1 MDTSA
6 TPAVKEEEDENT
18 IVPSSPAPPSIVEE
32 NASGSPD
39 KEKAPAEDG
48 EQDKKKRKTAT
59 KASRKPSEEV
69 LQRRREGRIKAA
81 ATIAQNLKKTGIG
94 RFEEHNGFKLTAVKT
109 VPLINQK
116 NYYADY
122 LKKDEQA
129 TLIRNWRNEK
139 VSGVSSVKGPKS
151 AGSDKKTEE
160 DDEDD
165 EDDDNDDNDNDDNDD
180 EDNENATGDQ
190 PRVKVKMGHDTI
202 VIQPGSS
209 FIRLGRAT
217 DSTPVAVP
225 AVVAY
230 KRKDG
235 VVDKHEKTPLRTET
249 EDGEYDFGTHF
260 DEMKA
265 VVTKDFKARM
275 RYYKRRVQP
284 NSRESAA
291 DFNRKQT
298 GEPISEHNEPST
310 RNWLSRDD
318 ELLEKHEFI
327 AGSKALD
334 IPISDSFS
342 QWHHRFPIVNGTFN
356 QSTKDYSSPQELF
369 GDIIR
374 LTQAALEQINVGK
387 SPQELANLKC
397 LLVIPDLYDKA
408 YVETWCD
415 LLLHSVCFGKVG
427 IIQEAVAA
435 TFGAGASSAC
445 VVDVGSEITTISCV
459 DEGMIINDSRI
470 RLDYGGKQVTEAL
483 TKLLLQQ
490 QFPYRDIDLSSFNDD
505 WQLAE
510 TIKHNYAT
518 FNDADIAVQLYDF
531 YKRKPGKETEKF
543 LFKVFDEVMLAPLGL
558 FYPDLFEIAKE
569 HRERPLLPESF
580 DQYTGE
586 PNNPY
591 SKAHENLQFGSAYSD
606 MTDEAL
612 LVKLAE
618 EKANSKQA
626 SAPKALNTQGQ
637 IDTSSPVTAPLDK
650 AIIESITNA
659 GISTDFGKAKKLY
672 DNLLVVG
679 GGLAKIDNFD
689 VLLNDRINIWRP
701 KFLSTSTLD
710 DVLVYVSK
718 EKDKMDNRRKQ
729 MIEDA
734 KKKKAGSSSID
745 EVELTEDELATIHN
759 DTQLYVDLD
768 RADGLSDQG
777 QVVAINVLP
786 PPKDYDPRELTW
798 KGAGVFGRLKVASE
812 MWITAEDW
820 ELLNSRTLY
829 YKSLFNY

>member
-1 MDTSA
+1 MSE
-6 TPAVKEEEDENT
+6 TPVIKEEHDEHT
-18 IVPSSPAPPSIVEE
+18 VVPSSPAATPSAETQAPVSTER
-32 NASGSPD
+32 
-39 KEKAPAEDG
+39 EKTETEDG
-48 EQDKKKRKTAT
+48 EHEKKKRKTT
-59 KASRKPSEEV
+59 SKTVRKPSEEV

-94 RFEEHNGFKLTAVKT
+94 RFEEQNGFKLTAVKT

-116 NYYADY
+116 NYFADY

-139 VSGVSSVKGPKS
+139 QLGPTVGKGGAK
-151 AGSDKKTEE
+151 GDKKTEE
-160 DDEDD
+160 DNDDDEDD
-165 EDDDNDDNDNDDNDD
+165 ENDENDNEDNDDDDNDNT
-180 EDNENATGDQ
+180 TGEH
-190 PRVKVKMGHDTI
+190 RVKVRAGHDTI
-202 VIQPGSS
+202 VFHPGSS
-209 FIRLGRAT
+209 CIRLGRAT
-217 DSTPVAVP
+217 EPAPTAVP
-225 AVVAY
+225 AVVAF
-230 KRKDG
+230 KREIKEMDG
-235 VVDKHEKTPLRTET
+235 HRKTPLRTVN
-249 EDGEYDFGTHF
+249 EDGEVDFGSRF

-275 RYYKRRVQP
+275 RYYKRRIQQ
-284 NSRESAA
+284 NSRELAA
-291 DFNRKQT
+291 DFNSKQV
-298 GEPISEHNEPST
+298 GEPIDDHNDPEAKS
-310 RNWLSRDD
+310 WLSPDD
-318 ELLEKHEFI
+318 EFLQKNEFI
-327 AGSKALD
+327 AGSKALQ
-334 IPISDSFS
+334 IPITESLNT
-342 QWHHRFPIVNGTFN
+342 WHQRFPIVNGMFN
-356 QSTKDYSSPQELF
+356 QDPNVYRSPQELY
-369 GDIIR
+369 GDVTR
-374 LTQAALEQINVGK
+374 LTLAALEEIGVGTT
-387 SPQELANLKC
+387 PQELANLKC
-397 LLVIPDLYDKA
+397 LFVIPDLYDKA
-408 YVETWCD
+408 YIETWCD

-445 VVDVGSEITTISCV
+445 VVDVGAEVTTVACV
-459 DEGMIINDSRI
+459 DEGLIINDSRI
-470 RLDYGGKQVTEAL
+470 RLDYGGKHITEAL

-490 QFPYRDIDLSSFNDD
+490 NFPYSDIDLSFFNDD

-510 TIKHNYAT
+510 TIKQNYAT

-531 YKRKPGKETEKF
+531 YKRKPGQKTEKF

-558 FYPDLFEIAKE
+558 FYPDLFEIAKDV
-569 HRERPLLPESF
+569 RERPLLPESF

-612 LVKLAE
+612 LIKLAE
-618 EKANSKQA
+618 EKANLKQS

-637 IDTSSPVTAPLDK
+637 IDTLLPVTAPLDK

-659 GISTDFGKAKKLY
+659 GIATDFNKAKKLY

-679 GGLAKIDNFD
+679 GGLAKFDNFD

-701 KFLSTSTLD
+701 KFLSSSTLD
-710 DVLVYVSK
+710 DVLAYVTK
-718 EKDKMDNRRKQ
+718 EKDKTDNKRKQ
-729 MIEDA
+729 MIEEA
-734 KKKKAGSSSID
+734 KKKKAGGKSADDI
-745 EVELTEDELATIHN
+745 ELTEEELEGIENAT
-759 DTQLYVDLD
+759 QYYVDLD

-777 QVVAINVLP
+777 QTVAVNVLP

-798 KGAGVFGRLKVASE
+798 KGGSVFARLKVVNE
-812 MWITAEDW
+812 MWITAADW

>member
-1 MDTSA
+1 MDHSA
-6 TPAVKEEEDENT
+6 TPAVKEEEDET
-18 IVPSSPAPPSIVEE
+18 SVLPSSPAP
-32 NASGSPD
+32 ASTVDDASAGSPGKD
-39 KEKAPAEDG
+39 KANSHED
-48 EQDKKKRKTAT
+48 EQDKKKRKTAAKPT
-59 KASRKPSEEV
+59 KKPSEEV

-94 RFEEHNGFKLTAVKT
+94 RFEDQNGFKLTAVKT

-116 NYYADY
+116 NYFAEY

-129 TLIRNWRNEK
+129 TLIRNWRSEK
-139 VSGVSSVKGPKS
+139 LGLLKPKNGP
-151 AGSDKKTEE
+151 DKKA
-160 DDEDD
+160 DDDDDD
-165 EDDDNDDNDNDDNDD
+165 EDDDEDNENEDNDD
-180 EDNENATGDQ
+180 EDNENG
-190 PRVKVKMGHDTI
+190 PRVKKMGHDTI

-230 KRKDG
+230 KRKNAQ
-235 VVDKHEKTPLRTET
+235 KRHQITPARKEVN
-249 EDGEYDFGTHF
+249 GKFDFGAHF
-260 DEMKA
+260 DELKE

-275 RYYKRRVQP
+275 KYYKRRIQL
-284 NSRESAA
+284 NSRELAA
-291 DFNRKQT
+291 DFNSKQR
-298 GEPISEHNEPST
+298 GEPIDENNEPSPKH
-310 RNWLSRDD
+310 WLPKDD
-318 ELLEKHEFI
+318 ELLNNEFI
-327 AGSKALD
+327 AGAPALD
-334 IPISDSFS
+334 IPISESFDE
-342 QWHHRFPIVNGTFN
+342 WHHRFPIVSGTFN
-356 QSTKDYSSPQELF
+356 QSTSDYLSPQELF
-369 GDIIR
+369 GDVTR
-374 LTQAALEQINVGK
+374 LSQAALEQINVGK

-415 LLLHSVCFGKVG
+415 LLLHSVCFGRVG

-435 TFGAGASSAC
+435 TFGASASSAC
-445 VVDVGSEITTISCV
+445 VVDVGSDITTISCV

-470 RLDYGGKQVTEAL
+470 RLDYGGKHVTEAL

-490 QFPYRDIDLSSFNDD
+490 NFPYPEIDLSSLNDD

-510 TIKHNYAT
+510 TIKQEYGT

-531 YKRKPGKETEKF
+531 YKRKPGKQTEKF

-558 FYPDLFEIAKE
+558 FYPNLFEIPKE
-569 HRERPLLPESF
+569 HRDRTLLPESF

-591 SKAHENLQFGSAYSD
+591 SKAHENLQLGQAYSD

-612 LVKLAE
+612 LVKLVQD
-618 EKANSKQA
+618 KANLKHA

-637 IDTSSPVTAPLDK
+637 IDTLLPVTAPLDK

-659 GISTDFGKAKKLY
+659 GIATDFGKAKKLY

-679 GGLAKIDNFD
+679 GGLAKFDNFD

-701 KFLSTSTLD
+701 KFFSSSTLD
-710 DVLVYVSK
+710 DVLGYVSK
-718 EKDKMDNRRKQ
+718 EKDKMDNKRKTL
-729 MIEDA
+729 IEEA
-734 KKKKAGSSSID
+734 KKKKKGGQSSD
-745 EVELTEDELATIHN
+745 DVELTEEQLDAIDSE
-759 DTQLYVDLD
+759 TQLYVDLD

-777 QVVAINVLP
+777 QIVAVNVLP
-786 PPKDYDPRELTW
+786 PPKEYDPRELTW
-798 KGAGVFGRLKVASE
+798 KGASVFGRLKVASE
-812 MWITAEDW
+812 MWITPADW